1 MPNLDIVATVDLGME
16 PILLLDMHQV
26 LNLDMLAV
34 VLGKLLVIL
43 TLVDKL
49 EVEQHLVVSSLLERC
64 LVVGRRTDLGRIH
77 HLVTGSLILDIMV
90 MMENL
95 EEELLTVRLL
105 VLRIMEGLEMLNL
118 VEVLPMAARLLHRST
133 MVELQT

>member
-49 EVEQHLVVSSLLERC
+49 EVEQHLVVSSFLERC
-64 LVVGRRTDLGRIH
+64 LVVGHRTDLGRIH
-77 HLVTGSLILDIMV
+77 LVTGCLILDIMV
-90 MMENL
+90 MIENL